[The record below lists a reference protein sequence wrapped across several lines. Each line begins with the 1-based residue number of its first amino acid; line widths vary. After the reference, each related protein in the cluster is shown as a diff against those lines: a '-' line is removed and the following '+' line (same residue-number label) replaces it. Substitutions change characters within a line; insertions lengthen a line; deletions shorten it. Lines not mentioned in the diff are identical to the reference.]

1 MPATLPHIA
10 ANIAEIPETEFTPE
24 FAQLACRGA
33 QAMLQYCGQH
43 AWPGS
48 ELENNIESWADAIEM
63 LANACATPIIIAGW
77 ESEGYRGEF
86 YRRCSEIEERAYN
99 AVLADLERLEPDN
112 PLREM
117 IAAYQAARRVMIE
130 EPEPTYRRI
139 TAAP

>member
-24 FAQLACRGA
+24 LAQRTCRGA

-48 ELENNIESWADAIEM
+48 ELENNIEIWADRIEK
-63 LANACATPIIIAGW
+63 LADACTTPIIIAGW
-77 ESEGYRGEF
+77 ESEGYRSEF
-86 YRRCSEIEERAYN
+86 YRQCSEIEERAYN

-112 PLREM
+112 PLCEM
-117 IAAYQAARRVMIE
+117 VAAYQATRRVMIE
-130 EPEPTYRRI
+130 QQQPTYRRI